1 MTDLERLSLEV
12 VQYRDRYEQF
22 GADEGAKALTV
33 VLELVDALQ
42 ANATGDRATDAADHS
57 DRTPTG

>member
-1 MTDLERLSLEV
+1 MTDLERLSHEV

-22 GADEGAKALTV
+22 GADEGARAFAV

-42 ANATGDRATDAADHS
+42 ASATGDLATGAAGSS
-57 DRTPTG
+57 DRMPTD